1 MARRRANEGVTDVV
15 EFGLQFT
22 PMIDCIFQLIIFFMV
37 NVKFRTM
44 EGLLKAFLPR
54 ADTSVPT
61 VVDPNKNP
69 IIVSITEPRAGVLQ
83 LAVNNKPVGGSTEK
97 EQYANLE
104 QWLRVTKGRFEQE
117 IKEKMP
123 PVIINAN
130 GAIPYKY
137 VISALNVCGK
147 LKLEDVM
154 FMFPEKL

>member
-1 MARRRANEGVTDVV
+1 MARRRANEGVTEVV

-54 ADTSVPT
+54 ADSSVPT

-69 IIVSITEPRAGVLQ
+69 IIISITEPSAGMLVV
-83 LAVNNKPVGGSTEK
+83 AVNNKAVGGTTEK
-97 EQYANLE
+97 EQYAALE
-104 QWLRVTKGRFEQE
+104 QWLKVTQKKFEQE

-123 PVIINAN
+123 PVIINAH
-130 GAIPYKY
+130 ARIPYKY
-137 VISALNVCGK
+137 VIYALNVCGK

-154 FMFPEKL
+154 FMFPTE